1 MNKKTTPHLELRSK
15 KTYIRP
21 QQKMVKIRLRSFVAI
36 SERVKSIKS
45 DDGFEMA
52 DDGYLYDYDWDR

>member
-1 MNKKTTPHLELRSK
+1 
-15 KTYIRP
+15 
-21 QQKMVKIRLRSFVAI
+21 MVKIRLRSFVAI

-52 DDGYLYDYDWDR
+52 EDGYLYDYDWDR